1 MSVREKFLHGF
12 IISILLSVV
21 NWFIID
27 KLIINIPLWKYFILE
42 LIFVVSMK
50 LYKFTL
56 QKLQLQ

>member
-1 MSVREKFLHGF
+1 MSVREKFIHGF
-12 IISILLSVV
+12 IISITLSIL

-27 KLIINIPLWKYFILE
+27 NFIINIPFWKYFILE

>member
-12 IISILLSVV
+12 IISILLSIV

-27 KLIINIPLWKYFILE
+27 KLIINISFWKYFILE

>member
-1 MSVREKFLHGF
+1 MSVIEKFVHGF
-12 IISILLSVV
+12 IISITLSIV

-27 KLIINIPLWKYFILE
+27 NLIINIPFWKYFILE

>member
-27 KLIINIPLWKYFILE
+27 KLIINIPFWKYFILE

>member
-1 MSVREKFLHGF
+1 MSIREKFLHGF
-12 IISILLSVV
+12 IISILLSIV

>member
-1 MSVREKFLHGF
+1 MSIREKFLHGF

>member
-1 MSVREKFLHGF
+1 MSIKEKFIHGF

-21 NWFIID
+21 NWFIIN
-27 KLIINIPLWKYFILE
+27 KFIINIPLWKYFILE